1 MNRTTILTTA
11 AAGLL
16 AAAGMFAAA
25 TVAKDE
31 PAPAAQNTTT
41 VWVDGQGQSSFATKV
56 NKMHADME
64 AKGWKFGDLAV
75 YTEDGDMQGAFVT
88 YVR

>member
-1 MNRTTILTTA
+1 MNKTRLLTTA

-16 AAAGMFAAA
+16 AAGGMFAAA
-25 TVAKDE
+25 TFAQE
-31 PAPAAQNTTT
+31 EAQTAAPSTTT
-41 VWVDGQGQSSFATKV
+41 VWVDGQGQKTFADKV
-56 NKMHADME
+56 NKMHAEME
-64 AKGWKFGDLAV
+64 GKGWKFGNLAI